1 MRLPRGFYTKLNKRS
16 KLAAR
21 EGNHAKNP
29 QKGAK
34 SLDGN
39 SQGNVSQGNGRG
51 KWELK
56 FRPEPGEAR
65 ERPNE
70 IKGMVSVGR
79 SGRVWEKRQRAAAVQ
94 GAARGGGRGRFW
106 GCLGDYKKS
115 IF

>member
-1 MRLPRGFYTKLNKRS
+1 MAEQIDGWN
-16 KLAAR
+16 
-21 EGNHAKNP
+21 GNCAKNP

-39 SQGNVSQGNGRG
+39 SQRNVSQGNGRG

-56 FRPEPGEAR
+56 FRPEHGQAR

-79 SGRVWEKRQRAAAVQ
+79 SGLGKSPECFRGSPRRC
-94 GAARGGGRGRFW
+94 ARRRSWQILGVFGR
-106 GCLGDYKKS
+106 L
-115 IF
+115 